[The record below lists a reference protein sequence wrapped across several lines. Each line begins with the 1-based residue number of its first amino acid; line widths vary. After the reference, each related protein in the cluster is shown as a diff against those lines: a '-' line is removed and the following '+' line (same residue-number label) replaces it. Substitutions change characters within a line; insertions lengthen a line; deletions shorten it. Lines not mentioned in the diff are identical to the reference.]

1 MPLTIEHR
9 LGVRAPASVVWEIVH
24 DIERWA
30 DWNPLYAEASGAIRI
45 GEKLKLKLVL
55 PDQDPRDLEATV
67 IDWTPDEAIHWK
79 TTHLRGLVKTIRY
92 LEIEAKSETGCI
104 FSNGEIFSGLLGPR
118 VAKPL
123 RPSLKQG
130 FAALG
135 EAVRDRA
142 EARWRSSQGAT
153 T

>member
-1 MPLTIEHR
+1 MKIEHQV
-9 LGVRAPASVVWEIVH
+9 GVKAPASVVWEIVH
-24 DIERWA
+24 DLERWA
-30 DWNPLYAEASGAIRI
+30 DWNPLYIEVSGAIRI

-55 PDQDPRDLEATV
+55 PDQDPRDLEAIV

-79 TTHLRGLVKTIRY
+79 TTHLRGLVRTVRY

-118 VAKPL
+118 VAKQL
-123 RPSLKQG
+123 RPSLRQG

-142 EARWRSSQGAT
+142 EARWRSSGGAT

>member
-1 MPLTIEHR
+1 MPLKIEHQ
-9 LGVRAPASVVWEIVH
+9 LGVKAPASVVWEIVH
-24 DIERWA
+24 DIERWS
-30 DWNPLYAEASGAIRI
+30 DWNPLYTEAAGVIRI
-45 GEKLKLKLVL
+45 GETLRLKLVL
-55 PDQDPRDLEATV
+55 PDQAPRDLEATV

-79 TTHLRGLVKTIRY
+79 TSHLRGLVRTVRY

-118 VAKPL
+118 VAKQL
-123 RPSLKQG
+123 RPSLRKG

-142 EARWRSSQGAT
+142 EARWQSRQQGAT
-153 T
+153 

>member
-9 LGVRAPASVVWEIVH
+9 LGVRAPASVVWAIVH
-24 DIERWA
+24 DIERWS
-30 DWNPLYAEASGAIRI
+30 DWNPLYTEAAGAIRI

>member
-1 MPLTIEHR
+1 MPVKIEHQV
-9 LGVRAPASVVWEIVH
+9 GVRAPASVVWEIVH
-24 DIERWA
+24 DLEQWSN
-30 DWNPLYAEASGAIRI
+30 WNPLYTEVSGVIRI
-45 GEKLKLKLVL
+45 GERLKLKLVL
-55 PDQDPRDLEATV
+55 PDQDPRDLEAIV

-92 LEIEAKSETGCI
+92 LEIEAKSETGCV

-118 VAKPL
+118 VAKQL
-123 RPSLKQG
+123 RPSLRQG

-142 EARWRSSQGAT
+142 EARWRSSGGAT